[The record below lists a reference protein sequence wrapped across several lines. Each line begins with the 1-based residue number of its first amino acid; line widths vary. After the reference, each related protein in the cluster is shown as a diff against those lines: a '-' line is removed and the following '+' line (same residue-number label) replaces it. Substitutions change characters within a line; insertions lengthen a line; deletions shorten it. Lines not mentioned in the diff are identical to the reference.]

1 MNIFVARTSEHY
13 LAAVELFKEYAEGLG
28 IDLQFQKFDNELQIL
43 PTMYGPPTGELWL
56 VQDKNRFV
64 GCTALRQLDPQTCEL
79 KRMFVIEM
87 QREKGVASIIL
98 KELEGWIKEL
108 GFTHCILETGVNQP
122 EAISLYKKNNYTLIT
137 NYGQYTNA
145 ANSVCFEKIV
155 A

>member
-1 MNIFVARTSEHY
+1 VVKR
-13 LAAVELFKEYAEGLG
+13 LKPPKRCDDLLDFKNLV
-28 IDLQFQKFDNELQIL
+28 IDLDKELAIRDGDEHSFYDQFNKIVDIKYVVLIYENDVVIGCGAIKDYNLT
-43 PTMYGPPTGELWL
+43 TM
-56 VQDKNRFV
+56 
-64 GCTALRQLDPQTCEL
+64 EL
-79 KRMFVIEM
+79 KRMYVVENK
-87 QREKGVASIIL
+87 RGKGVASIIL

-122 EAISLYKKNNYTLIT
+122 EAIALYMKNNYTLIT

>member
-1 MNIFVARTSEHY
+1 MYTIFRTNCKN
-13 LAAVELFKEYAEGLG
+13 LDFKNLV
-28 IDLQFQKFDNELQIL
+28 IDLDKELAIRDGDEHSFYDQFNKIVDIKYVVLIYENDVVIGCGAIKDYNLT
-43 PTMYGPPTGELWL
+43 TM
-56 VQDKNRFV
+56 
-64 GCTALRQLDPQTCEL
+64 EL
-79 KRMFVIEM
+79 KRMYVVENK
-87 QREKGVASIIL
+87 RGKGVASIIL

-122 EAISLYKKNNYTLIT
+122 EAIALYMKNNYTLIT

>member
-1 MNIFVARTSEHY
+1 MYTIFRTNCKH
-13 LAAVELFKEYAEGLG
+13 LDFKNLV
-28 IDLQFQKFDNELQIL
+28 IDLDKELAIRDGDEHSFYDQFNKIVDIKYVVLIYENDIAIGCGAIKFYNST
-43 PTMYGPPTGELWL
+43 TM
-56 VQDKNRFV
+56 
-64 GCTALRQLDPQTCEL
+64 EL